1 MVKLSLKVLIK
12 LADTMQSKIGTDM
25 MAMSFYIDFNFYD
38 SFWVTIRS
46 NEKVVENITDNHR
59 S

>member
-1 MVKLSLKVLIK
+1 
-12 LADTMQSKIGTDM
+12 MQSKIGTDM